1 MYYAVRLAGGDIVAI
16 EFSHNGRL
24 WRADTPEEAIRLRE
38 SLELASLRKKTDHG
52 EDLQLREQTV
62 WTPDVYWDFVNSIGE
77 LQLGFL
83 KVLFEQSEEDS
94 HVLMP
99 SEEVTKKLKMHAET
113 ELGGMLSGLSKQL
126 KKLGLRPHNL
136 YYVDVSWEGRTKE
149 RSFGLEPEFVL
160 AAKELG
166 WPNK

>member
-1 MYYAVRLAGGDIVAI
+1 MSDYYRFFLTQTIRYMYYAVRLAGGDIVAI

-83 KVLFEQSEEDS
+83 S
-94 HVLMP
+94 H
-99 SEEVTKKLKMHAET
+99 
-113 ELGGMLSGLSKQL
+113 
-126 KKLGLRPHNL
+126 
-136 YYVDVSWEGRTKE
+136 
-149 RSFGLEPEFVL
+149 
-160 AAKELG
+160 
-166 WPNK
+166 